1 MKAIQFDQP
10 GPPDVLKVVECK
22 TPKLNSNQVLINVK
36 FAGVNR
42 PDLIQREGNYP
53 APKDH
58 SQILGLEVSGLVVE
72 IGKNV
77 KKFKKGDE
85 VAALVNGGGYA
96 EFCAVDEETVFKIPK
111 HLSMLHAASIPEC
124 YFTVWS
130 NIVMRGKITE
140 NESVLIHGGTS
151 GIGIAA
157 IQILRLFKSEI
168 FTTVGNDEKKKFCQ
182 NLGVK
187 NTYNYI
193 EQNFFDEIKKVKP
206 SGINLILDFIGG
218 EYVSKNINLL
228 CQDGRLVNIG
238 FQKGSIVNLNLM
250 KVMLKRLIITGSTLR
265 IRSSIFKGQI
275 LRELKKHVFPSF
287 ENERI
292 KCYIDSVYNLEDAA
306 EAHKRMESS
315 NHIGKIIIKV

>member
-10 GPPDVLKVVECK
+10 GPPDVLKLTECHIPELDQNK
-22 TPKLNSNQVLINVK
+22 VLIKVK

-58 SQILGLEVSGLVVE
+58 SKILGLEVSGIIE
-72 IGKNV
+72 KIGSNV
-77 KKFKKGDE
+77 KNFKKGDK

-96 EFCAVDEETVFKIPK
+96 EFCAVDQETVFEIPK
-111 HLSMLHAASIPEC
+111 NISLLHAASIPEC

-130 NIVMRGKITE
+130 NIVMRGKIKRK
-140 NESVLIHGGTS
+140 ESILVHGGTS

-157 IQILRLFKSEI
+157 IQILKLFKSEI
-168 FTTVGNDEKKKFCQ
+168 FTTVGNDNKKEFCR

-187 NTYNYI
+187 NTYNYNK
-193 EQNFFDEIKKVKP
+193 QDFFEEIKKVKP

-218 EYVSKNINLL
+218 EYISKNINLL
-228 CQDGRLVNIG
+228 CQEGRLINIG
-238 FQKGSIVNLNLM
+238 FQKGSTVNLNLI

-265 IRSSIFKGQI
+265 IRDSFFKGQI

-287 ENERI
+287 ENEKI
-292 KCYIDSVYNLEDAA
+292 KCYIDSVHDLKDAA
-306 EAHKRMESS
+306 YAHKRMESS
-315 NHIGKIIIKV
+315 KHIGKIIIKI